1 MNSPNEDNVEQDE
14 LWLTQAKQQLSRP
27 LPPSVAGQLRA
38 ARRTVLSEA
47 SASQQSPSVLKS
59 IMQWGVPAF
68 AGVASIALTIYL
80 LSPAVTNNQKHE
92 RPDLQTAG
100 SITTEDLSILKAQD
114 DLEFYQDLEF
124 LLWMEQAA
132 NGNYQG

>member
-14 LWLTQAKQQLSRP
+14 LWLTPAKQQLSRP

-38 ARRTVLSEA
+38 ARRTALSEA

-80 LSPAVTNNQKHE
+80 LSPAVTDNQMHE